1 MRTTFLIL
9 ALVVCVSGCGGSAGN
24 IESNPDLKDI
34 KNAVSILNDID
45 VPEEWKKLFVDGAA
59 PDDLKP
65 YDDPIFILPEGTNAT
80 FTGDEAEFD
89 VVIVTETG
97 DTDGDG
103 FPDDQET
110 TMTWTAQKV
119 GEKWRLK
126 TAPLP

>member
-1 MRTTFLIL
+1 MRTTFLVL
-9 ALVVCVSGCGGSAGN
+9 ALVVCVSGCGGSAGT

-59 PDDLKP
+59 PDDLDP
-65 YDDPIFILPEGTNAT
+65 YDDPIFILQPNAKV
-80 FTGDEAEFD
+80 TGDSAEFE
-89 VVIVTETG
+89 VLIVTEIG

-103 FPDDQET
+103 QPDEQET

-119 GEKWRLK
+119 ADKWRLK
-126 TAPLP
+126 TVPLPP

>member
-1 MRTTFLIL
+1 MRTTFLVL
-9 ALVVCVSGCGGSAGN
+9 ALVCVSGCGGPGSV
-24 IESNPDLKDI
+24 ESDPDLKDI